1 VGKAGE
7 LRALLRQ
14 RVGFLD
20 GATGTYLMAAGMPA
34 GACPE
39 LWAIEHQDV
48 LRRMHRE
55 YADAGADVCLT
66 ATFGGTAAK
75 LPDGEDAG
83 RVNAVLAQAAL
94 REVGDRVIVAGS
106 VGPTGEVMY
115 PSGGLRW
122 EEAYRLFRAQIE
134 ALAGEGVDVFV
145 LETFSDPREL
155 KAAALAAR
163 DVCPDGFVSAQMSFG
178 EGDLTLAGTP
188 PAALVAL
195 ADQLPVDAVGTN
207 CSVGPESM
215 LPVAQEMV
223 RFSSKPVVVEP
234 NAGLPDRDGRYS
246 MTPEEF
252 AGWAEDMAWAG
263 VHLIGGCCGTG
274 PEHVSRYTEL
284 VGRRPVQDVERE
296 RIRAVSSLDTVVPLG
311 RGLLSIGEKLNPT
324 GRKPLRKAIRS
335 GDVDWV
341 VSFARNQEGADLLD
355 LNLGLEKMVPEGLVC
370 ELVPRL
376 SSGPPLSVDLSSM
389 ELLRDAFRRLGG
401 VGVLNSLTAMEE
413 DIASKV
419 EILLRHGGY
428 AVLLPIDEK
437 GLGET
442 PEERLSKIERGLEVL
457 GEHGFPEDRVIADPI
472 VQSMAAGNDPEVT
485 LATLRL
491 LRKRG
496 LLTVAGVSN
505 VSHGLPGRS
514 RLNGAFLSM
523 LAAEGLDMAIVD
535 VTERSVRDAL
545 VGSQVLT
552 GRMDPSEYAAAALPE
567 EAEEEVEPSTQE
579 ELRRAIVSG
588 NRHAVGNLSEKL
600 LQSEELL
607 PYRLIEECLAPA
619 MQRVGDLYSRR
630 KLFLPHLV
638 AAAEASEA
646 LMEKIRPLLGEAE
659 AVKGTVVL
667 ASVKGDIHD
676 IGKNLVA
683 LFLRNAGFRVV
694 DLGRDVTSEKIVETA
709 SAENADLVALSAL
722 MSTTAP
728 RMEEVIGIL
737 RSRGLRAR
745 VMVGGAVVGPDY
757 AESIGADGYA
767 PDAWKAAQLALRLTE
782 ES

>member
-1 VGKAGE
+1 MGRAE
-7 LRALLRQ
+7 DLRSLLRQ
-14 RVGFLD
+14 RVAFLD
-20 GATGTYLMAAGMPA
+20 GATGTYLMVAGMPA
-34 GACPE
+34 GACLE
-39 LWAIEHQDV
+39 LWAADHQDV

-55 YADAGADVCLT
+55 YAEAGADVCLT
-66 ATFGGTAAK
+66 CTFGGTAAK
-75 LPDGEDAG
+75 LPEGEDVA
-83 RVNAVLAQAAL
+83 RVNGVLAQAAMH
-94 REVGDRVIVAGS
+94 EVGDRMIVAGS

-115 PSGGLRW
+115 PSGRLRW
-122 EEAYRLFRAQIE
+122 EEAYGLFKAQMK
-134 ALAGEGVDVFV
+134 ALAGEGVEVFF

-163 DVCPDGFVSAQMSFG
+163 DVCPNGFVSAQMSFG
-178 EGDLTLAGTP
+178 EGDRTLAGTP
-188 PAALVAL
+188 PAALVVL
-195 ADQLPVDAVGTN
+195 ADQLPVDAVGAN
-207 CSVGPESM
+207 CSVGPERM
-215 LPVAQEMV
+215 LPVAQEMA

-234 NAGLPDRDGRYS
+234 NAGLPDRDGGYS

-263 VHLIGGCCGTG
+263 VSLIGGCCGTG
-274 PEHVSRYTEL
+274 PEHVSRYVEL
-284 VGRRPVQDVERE
+284 VGRRPAQEVEKE
-296 RIRAVSSLDTVVPLG
+296 GIRAVTSLDTVVPMG

-335 GDVDWV
+335 EDVDWI
-341 VSFARNQEGADLLD
+341 VSFARSQESADLLD
-355 LNLGLEKMVPEGLVC
+355 VNLGLEKMVPEGLVS
-370 ELVPRL
+370 ELIPKL
-376 SSGPPLSVDLSSM
+376 ASGPPLSVDLSSP
-389 ELLRDAFRRLGG
+389 ELLRQAFRRLGG
-401 VGVLNSLTAMEE
+401 VGVLNSLTAMEK

-442 PEERLSKIERGLEVL
+442 PEERLSKIERGLEIL
-457 GEHGFPEDRVIADPI
+457 REKGFPEDRVVADPI

-505 VSHGLPGRS
+505 VSHGLPGRH
-514 RLNGAFLSM
+514 RLNASFLSM
-523 LAAEGLDMAIVD
+523 LAAEGLDLAIVD
-535 VTERSVRDAL
+535 VTERSVGDAL
-545 VGSQVLT
+545 VGSQVLL
-552 GRMDPSEYAAAALPE
+552 GRLDPAEYAATALPE
-567 EAEEEVEPSTQE
+567 EDEEEVKPSAEE
-579 ELRRAIVSG
+579 ELRRAILSG
-588 NRHAVGNLSEKL
+588 DRHAVGEISGKL
-600 LQSEELL
+600 LREKGMVPS
-607 PYRLIEECLAPA
+607 RLIEACLAPA
-619 MQRVGDLYSRR
+619 MQRVGDLYARR

-638 AAAEASEA
+638 ASAEAAEA
-646 LMEKIRPLLGEAE
+646 LMEKIRPLLGESE

-694 DLGRDVTSEKIVETA
+694 DLGRDVPSEEIVETA

-728 RMEEVIGIL
+728 RMEEVIGLL
-737 RSRGLRAR
+737 RSRGLGAR

-757 AESIGADGYA
+757 AQSIGADGYA
-767 PDAWKAAQLALRLTE
+767 PDAWKAAELALELV
-782 ES
+782 